1 MAANIFFHEL
11 VDALNSLTLEVSVA
25 SQGVL
30 LSKFFK
36 SLVLEVLQLPLNRA
50 IYLLVSLF
58 HPLVIVDWSVGE
70 LRQFLDLVFQQL
82 EISVCILH
90 FRPDEV
96 FQVVLG
102 VAVRQHFGG
111 LVG

>member
-11 VDALNSLTLEVSVA
+11 VDALDSLTLEVSVA
-25 SQGVL
+25 SQSVL
-30 LSKFFK
+30 LSKLFK

-58 HPLVIVDWSVGE
+58 YPLVIVDWSVGK